1 MPTSQPPQQ
10 HTPTRRT
17 SPVGSISD
25 IKLGH
30 IVAGLGRYRPVFAV
44 VGAILALALILEGPE
59 VVGQT
64 DRFAGSNQANTLR
77 SGQSASPTT
86 TTAPQNRPDT
96 FSAPSPLGGA
106 DTAATPPRQPSSS
119 DSATRSPSSS
129 YSPPP
134 ASSTDGGSTGGS
146 RSFDDEDEA
155 LTIAAAAWAS
165 RTGGTPL
172 GGTGVP
178 EGSLPV
184 GTRLGQDDKR
194 SFIRLSGDA
203 ASLTLFPVE
212 GEDGHRTPEEAVIR
226 MCQITEGGWEEAEG
240 MSFDDAPPYDEE
252 DCVDGVRNDD
262 DGSWSFNL
270 FLYVNATDNRG
281 FAIVPGADAPL
292 DFQVAFAR

>member
-1 MPTSQPPQQ
+1 MPTSQPSQQ
-10 HTPTRRT
+10 HALTRST

-30 IVAGLGRYRPVFAV
+30 IVAGIGRYRPVFAV

-59 VVGQT
+59 VVDQT
-64 DRFAGSNQANTLR
+64 DRFAGSNQAGNLQG
-77 SGQSASPTT
+77 SQSASPTT
-86 TTAPQNRPDT
+86 TTPPETGPDT

-106 DTAATPPRQPSSS
+106 DTASPPPRRPPPSE
-119 DSATRSPSSS
+119 SATRSPSSS

-146 RSFDDEDEA
+146 QSFDDEDEE

-178 EGSLPV
+178 DGSLPV

-203 ASLTLFPVE
+203 STLTLFPVE
-212 GEDGHRTPEEAVIR
+212 GEDGHRSPEEAVIR

-240 MSFDDAPPYDEE
+240 MSFGDAPPYDEE
-252 DCVDGVRNDD
+252 DCVAGVRNDD
-262 DGSWSFNL
+262 DGSWAFNL
-270 FLYVNATDNRG
+270 FLYPNATDNRG